1 MKTSLRTSSAEAKPD
16 SDGKSIGGSHS
27 QVPSRPTA
35 ADIEQE
41 QRMEEQIP
49 VWKCPR
55 CSYVMSAEEEIGDDD
70 ELLAEF
76 ERVGQT
82 MIEGERDPEPGE
94 IAQCFRCGKFAVIG
108 EDLQLRMPTT
118 DEQLA
123 INTNAHLTES
133 QIVWASF
140 TGERRK

>member
-1 MKTSLRTSSAEAKPD
+1 
-16 SDGKSIGGSHS
+16 
-27 QVPSRPTA
+27 
-35 ADIEQE
+35 
-41 QRMEEQIP
+41 MEEQIP

-55 CSYVMSAEEEIGDDD
+55 CSYVMSAEEEIGDDN
-70 ELLAEF
+70 ELLAEL
-76 ERVGQT
+76 ERIGQT
-82 MIEGERDPEPGE
+82 MTESERDPEPGE

-123 INTNAHLTES
+123 INTSAHLTES

-140 TGERRK
+140 TGARRK

>member
-1 MKTSLRTSSAEAKPD
+1 MEGAQGADTLKRLRDQPPQTL
-16 SDGKSIGGSHS
+16 
-27 QVPSRPTA
+27 SRSNE
-35 ADIEQE
+35 IKK
-41 QRMEEQIP
+41 QIP
-49 VWKCPR
+49 VWECPR
-55 CSYVMSAEEEIGDDD
+55 CSYVMTAQEEIGDEE

-76 ERVGQT
+76 ERAGQT
-82 MIEGERDPEPGE
+82 IAEGERDPKPGE

-140 TGERRK
+140 TGARRK